1 MKKLMMAAIVLLVIS
16 GTAAAAGYGLEEA
29 RMESGRRFDEQQS
42 ASGLNPVPLVVQV
55 TGEFQRG
62 AEAKYNAEARDY
74 TRFEIKAPPVP
85 EAGKEEKA
93 ETPAAA
99 TGSGWVAPEK
109 EKALLNVVL
118 TLLLAAVL
126 LAVEIPVLVLLA
138 AGISVI
144 ALGLAAASGT
154 DAGHSAVAPAEPAE

>member
-1 MKKLMMAAIVLLVIS
+1 MKKAMMAAIVSLVMT

-55 TGEFQRG
+55 TGAFQRG

-85 EAGKEEKA
+85 EAVKEEKA

-99 TGSGWVAPEK
+99 PESGWVAPEK
-109 EKALLNVVL
+109 GKALLNVAL
-118 TLLLAAVL
+118 TLLLAAAAFSLPVFVL
-126 LAVEIPVLVLLA
+126 LAVCISA
-138 AGISVI
+138 A
-144 ALGLAAASGT
+144 ALGLAAAPGT
-154 DAGHSAVAPAEPAE
+154 VVGHGAGAPAEQAE